1 MLLDQAAGKSTKHAD
16 KVVPHIKSLKKDV
29 VELHFSKSENS
40 DVWICPLTQKEIIK
54 ETMGSKFV
62 YLAGCGHV
70 FSEKG
75 YKELNF
81 STCYVCD
88 KEVDREVGIVAINP
102 TLEADVK
109 ALEARMATLKE
120 RGLAHSLISINSKKR
135 KEKSS
140 KSKEKSTNHK
150 KKKQRSGSS
159 TERIQGSVA
168 SPTITT

>member
-1 MLLDQAAGKSTKHAD
+1 M
-16 KVVPHIKSLKKDV
+16 
-29 VELHFSKSENS
+29 
-40 DVWICPLTQKEIIK
+40 
-54 ETMGSKFV
+54 
-62 YLAGCGHV
+62 
-70 FSEKG
+70 
-75 YKELNF
+75 
-81 STCYVCD
+81 
-88 KEVDREVGIVAINP
+88 DREVGIVAINP